1 MGWSY
6 GPRHKGESH
15 KDYFSK
21 LFDHPNGK
29 VLDAAGGFNEVYIA
43 FQAPEGV
50 IGIAVQV
57 QWVPT
62 DAWGHNF
69 GYKAAEESMGPP
81 IQNCPQRILELLSP
95 LDQLY
100 TPGSDSHTWAGKWRE
115 ACWQRILARQA
126 RPTVRAGDTV
136 KFSKTIKFT
145 SGTEEDTFVFVKGS
159 TFKGRH
165 GYGRY
170 RISNWRDSDF
180 QVLSPAGAEGG
191 S

>member
-6 GPRHKGESH
+6 GHRNAGESH
-15 KDYFSK
+15 KEHFSQ
-21 LFDHPNGK
+21 LFDHANGK

-43 FQAPEGV
+43 FQVPEGV

-57 QWVPT
+57 QWAPG
-62 DAWGHNF
+62 DEWGHNF
-69 GYKAAEESMGPP
+69 GYKAHEESSGPV
-81 IQNCPQRILELLSP
+81 ISNCPKRILEQLSP

-100 TPGSDSHTWAGKWRE
+100 TPGSDSHRWASEWRDK
-115 ACWQRILARQA
+115 CWQRINARKA
-126 RPTVRAGDTV
+126 KPSVHAGDTV
-136 KFSKTIKFT
+136 KFPKTIKFT
-145 SGTEEDTFVFVKGS
+145 SGAEEDTFVFIKGS
-159 TFKGRH
+159 TFKGQH

-180 QVLSPAGAEGG
+180 TVVETAAAG